1 MFTSRKILIVEDYG
15 DLFDFL
21 GEAMALLGW
30 ESIFAANSQ
39 EALDMLEHD
48 TPSTILLNVRAPV
61 TNGINLLAS
70 IKAHPAYAKIPV
82 LAAIGRRGGLT
93 RECYV
98 ALGCDDV
105 ISTPLVFAELEMRLS
120 KIMSLERRKLI
131 SSTAPVSLSFNMS
144 KRSSTGGDRKRVAH

>member
-15 DLFDFL
+15 DLFDLL

-48 TPSTILLNVRAPV
+48 TPSTILVNVRAPV
-61 TNGINLLAS
+61 TNGINLLVS
-70 IKAHPAYAKIPV
+70 IKAHPTYAKIPV

-93 RECYV
+93 RECCV

-105 ISTPLVFAELEMRLS
+105 ILRPLVFAELEMR
-120 KIMSLERRKLI
+120 
-131 SSTAPVSLSFNMS
+131 
-144 KRSSTGGDRKRVAH
+144 

>member
-1 MFTSRKILIVEDYG
+1 MFTSRKILIVEAYG
-15 DLFDFL
+15 DLFDLL

-30 ESIFAANSQ
+30 ESIFAANNQ

-61 TNGINLLAS
+61 TNGINLLVS
-70 IKAHPAYAKIPV
+70 IKAHPTYAKIPV

-93 RECYV
+93 RECCV

-105 ISTPLVFAELEMRLS
+105 IWRPFVFAELEMRLS
-120 KIMSLERRKLI
+120 NIMSLERRKLI
-131 SSTAPVSLSFNMS
+131 SSTAPVSLSFNTS
-144 KRSSTGGDRKRVAH
+144 KRSSTGGNRTPVAQ

>member
-48 TPSTILLNVRAPV
+48 SPSTILLNVRAPV

-120 KIMSLERRKLI
+120 KSMSLERRKLI

-144 KRSSTGGDRKRVAH
+144 KRSSTGVDRTPVAR

>member
-48 TPSTILLNVRAPV
+48 SPSTILLNVRAPV
-61 TNGINLLAS
+61 TNGINLLVS
-70 IKAHPAYAKIPV
+70 IKAHPTHAKIPV

-93 RECYV
+93 RECLLRSAV
-98 ALGCDDV
+98 TMSFRRHSCLPNWKCVLA
-105 ISTPLVFAELEMRLS
+105 RLCRWS
-120 KIMSLERRKLI
+120 DE
-131 SSTAPVSLSFNMS
+131 N
-144 KRSSTGGDRKRVAH
+144 